1 MRRDVSNRLIGL
13 FVVVGIAIMFAFV
26 MLFGVGKYF
35 HEEQKF
41 VLYFNGSL
49 HGLMVGAPVEFRGV
63 QVGEVEEIR
72 VEISQ
77 TTGKHALPVII
88 SIQPYRIVEVD
99 QQKWRSDGELLKKM
113 LEHGLSAE
121 LKAESLLTGSLY
133 IELDSRPK
141 NSVKMSGL
149 ANKYPEIPTVESRS
163 EQFSDIIKSARNT
176 LDSIEKFVSSDK
188 LKQSIDDLSAMMK
201 TGKSTM
207 EAGGKTIS
215 KFDNYIDPV
224 SERLVESV
232 KGLPDMADSIRG
244 LVEYLSRHPEA
255 LIKGKR

>member
-35 HEEQKF
+35 HEERKF

-49 HGLMVGAPVEFRGV
+49 HGLVVGAPVEFRGV
-63 QVGEVEEIR
+63 QVGEVEEIS

-77 TTGKHALPVII
+77 ATGKHALPVII
-88 SIQPYRIVEVD
+88 SIQPYRLVEVD
-99 QQKWRSDGELLKKM
+99 KEKWKSDGQLLKKM
-113 LEHGLSAE
+113 IADGLSGE

-141 NSVKMSGL
+141 NTVKMSGL
-149 ANKYPEIPTVESRS
+149 DNKYPEIPTVESRS
-163 EQFSDIIKSARNT
+163 EQLSDIIKSARNT

-201 TGKSTM
+201 TGKHTM
-207 EAGGKTIS
+207 EAGEKTIG

-224 SERLVESV
+224 STRLLDSV
-232 KGLPDMADSIRG
+232 KGLPDMTDSIRS
-244 LVEYLSRHPEA
+244 LVDYLSRHPES
-255 LIKGKR
+255 LIRGKR